1 MARGRKSSLHILL
14 SSEEPDTLEHW
25 QRSTT
30 IAAGLARRGKII
42 LLLAAGYSQ
51 SDAAGLVGV
60 QRTVVR
66 KWAKRFLAQ
75 RLEGLSDAPGRG
87 AKGGFSPG
95 GRDPRGPLGL
105 RTPGSAGSQSVPVG
119 LHRTG
124 AAAHRHGDR

>member
-1 MARGRKSSLHILL
+1 MARGRKSSLRILL
-14 SSEEPDTLEHW
+14 SPEERDTLEHW

-42 LLLAAGYSQ
+42 LLLAMGHSQ
-51 SDAAGLVGV
+51 SDVAGSVGV

-87 AKGGFSPG
+87 AKGGFSPR
-95 GRDPRGPLGL
+95 GRDPRGTPGL
-105 RTPGSAGSQSVPVG
+105 RTPGSAGAQPVAVG
-119 LHRTG
+119 LHRIG
-124 AAAHRHGDR
+124 AAAHRRGDR